1 MEVHWKNS
9 GPIWWKGM
17 QVGEKG
23 KTKKF
28 PSIEKVQE
36 KLFHLMNECAD
47 DSSITL
53 FGGGIVSQ

>member
-1 MEVHWKNS
+1 
-9 GPIWWKGM
+9 M
-17 QVGEKG
+17 QVGERG

-28 PSIEKVQE
+28 PPIEKVQE